1 MTFYEKELRK
11 IMEPQ
16 FPEATF
22 VGRACYVRLS
32 DINRAKIQF
41 ISTNI
46 ASHYDALRLTIL
58 NRKDGEVDNLLL
70 RFSDLL
76 GKKMTTN
83 PNFRDGIM
91 PYIWDDHGKAD
102 WYVYHPTQRDY
113 AALTAEVSEYLGV
126 FMEQAQTADRQWQQ
140 TM

>member
-1 MTFYEKELRK
+1 M
-11 IMEPQ
+11 
-16 FPEATF
+16 
-22 VGRACYVRLS
+22 
-32 DINRAKIQF
+32 NRAKIQF

-46 ASHYDALRLTIL
+46 ASHYDTLRLTIL

-91 PYIWDDHGKAD
+91 PYIWDNYGKVG
-102 WYVYHPTQRDY
+102 WYVYQPTQRDY
-113 AALTAEVSEYLGV
+113 AALTAEVSEYLEV